1 MGVFLN
7 VHFNVGAAPW
17 PQVVEAALAAESS
30 GVSTVWVAD
39 HLASY
44 SVGGHVAPECFTA
57 LGALAQATS
66 TIGLG
71 SLVAN
76 AVLRPAAVLAN
87 SAATVQRVSGG
98 RFTLGIGAGAS
109 PTSPWARELIAS
121 GIVPRATLAERHE
134 HLATLLDD
142 VRQAWRGVGR
152 FDGFAVPEPHPP
164 IVVGVNSVEL
174 VRVASRLGASGINV
188 REDHPR
194 ADGILGE
201 AVRSGMEAS
210 VWAFD
215 GDDLFDPGSPRRARL
230 AALGVGRIV
239 VMLRGAPDPDR
250 VTALFARD

>member
-1 MGVFLN
+1 MILDL
-7 VHFNVGAAPW
+7 HLNVGAAPW
-17 PQVVEAALAAESS
+17 PQVVESALAAESC

-76 AVLRPAAVLAN
+76 AVLRPAALLAN
-87 SAATVQRVSGG
+87 AAATVQRVSSG

-109 PTSPWARELIAS
+109 PTSPWARELVAA
-121 GIVPRATLAERHE
+121 GIEPRPTLAGRHA
-134 HLATLLDD
+134 HLGSMVDE
-142 VRQAWRGVGR
+142 VREVWRGEGR
-152 FDGFAVPEPHPP
+152 YDGFAVPEPHPP

-174 VRVASRLGASGINV
+174 VRVASRLGAAGINV
-188 REDHPR
+188 REEHPR
-194 ADGILGE
+194 AGEILGE
-201 AVRSGMEAS
+201 AVGAGMEAS
-210 VWAFD
+210 VWAFE
-215 GDDLFDPGSPRRARL
+215 GDDLLDPGSARRTRL
-230 AALGVGRIV
+230 ASLGVGRNV

-250 VTALFARD
+250 VAALFARA